1 MDDADAT
8 DALEDLGLT
17 GYEAQVFVG
26 LQKLGIGSASDV
38 ADVVD
43 VPRSQ
48 VYGAAEKLERRGL
61 IDVQQSDPIQYRP
74 VDLEEAQRHLR
85 NRYERREERAFEYL
99 DSVRSEYTPDEHQE
113 DIWTVSGRDS
123 VDSRITHLLGG
134 AEESVLYGVGADLLN
149 KERTAELTEIASRD
163 VSVTVVSAD
172 DAVIDRFAEVEG
184 IRTQKFPDDSESAQQ
199 QAGRVLVVDGETIL
213 LSIAGATSGSEGDA
227 ETAIWSSGTGFA
239 AVIIQLLDTWMEK
252 HVGL

>member
-17 GYEAQVFVG
+17 RYEAQVFVG

-74 VDLEEAQRHLR
+74 VDLEEARRHLR

-99 DSVRSEYTPDEHQE
+99 DTVRSEYTPDEHQE
-113 DIWTVSGRDS
+113 DIWTVTGRES
-123 VDSRITHLLGG
+123 IESRVRHLLDG
-134 AEESVLYGVGADLLN
+134 ADRSILYGVGADLL
-149 KERTAELTEIASRD
+149 EDTTATSLEDRASQG

-172 DAVIDRFAEVEG
+172 EEVVDRFDRVG
-184 IRTQKFPDDSESAQQ
+184 KIQSKRFPNDTDGARR

-213 LSIAGATSGSEGDA
+213 LSIAGGSPASQRNA
-227 ETAIWSSGTGFA
+227 ETAIWSTGTGFA
-239 AVIIQLLDTWMEK
+239 AVIIRLLDTWMEK